1 MIGIRLGTLFFFFML
16 AASPSFSSVARRDFF
31 VESDHG
37 IRLFVREVSQS
48 VTPSPKGARSQPI
61 LLIHGARVPGLASF
75 DLPVAGGS
83 LAEDFAERGFDVFIV
98 DLRGYGK
105 STRPSGM
112 DEPPS
117 AHSPLVRSN
126 EAVRDI
132 AAVVDWIRDNRRV
145 PKVALFGWATGGQW
159 AGYYAS
165 LQPDRVA
172 ALIVLNS
179 LYHGASPHPLIGRG
193 SDMEDPAQPDH
204 FNQKAC
210 GAYRLND
217 ADSLLGGWDRNIPEA
232 NKSPWRDAAVAKA
245 YVVAALQSDSTSDT
259 RMPPSFR
266 SPCGALEDSFY
277 LAVGRQLW
285 DASFITAPTLI
296 LASERDFWSRPEDR
310 KNLAADLVHSVK
322 VRTVVIPGA
331 IHFVHLDRAERGRA
345 LLLQEVASFLAR

>member
-165 LQPDRVA
+165 PTARQSGRVDCA
-172 ALIVLNS
+172 QQS
-179 LYHGASPHPLIGRG
+179 L
-193 SDMEDPAQPDH
+193 
-204 FNQKAC
+204 
-210 GAYRLND
+210 
-217 ADSLLGGWDRNIPEA
+217 
-232 NKSPWRDAAVAKA
+232 PWRF
-245 YVVAALQSDSTSDT
+245 S
-259 RMPPSFR
+259 
-266 SPCGALEDSFY
+266 
-277 LAVGRQLW
+277 
-285 DASFITAPTLI
+285 ASFDRP
-296 LASERDFWSRPEDR
+296 RVRHGRSRSAR
-310 KNLAADLVHSVK
+310 SFQSKG
-322 VRTVVIPGA
+322 VRRISPQRCRFPSRRLGPQ
-331 IHFVHLDRAERGRA
+331 HP
-345 LLLQEVASFLAR
+345 